1 MEKKCEFPNCE
12 KEASYKLTYTEK
24 GARKKEKLVCIS
36 HRNLEKIHDPINI
49 KDERVK

>member
-24 GARKKEKLVCIS
+24 GARKKRETSMYKS
-36 HRNLEKIHDPINI
+36 SEFGKDPRSY
-49 KDERVK
+49 KH